1 MLPFFWVTSSSP
13 KITQPVK
20 GSRMAKI
27 AQSGHPAQQLIHPDT
42 RYRQNQ

>member
-20 GSRMAKI
+20 GSLMAKI
-27 AQSGHPAQQLIHPDT
+27 AQSGHPAQQLIEPHT
-42 RYRQNQ
+42 LSRQNQ